1 MSSRSSGRGPSAS
14 PSGEERQGIQ
24 PRYRRAFGC
33 VTWVYM
39 ATLAFLAVASFGLMP
54 VWFVSGWNVFSA
66 LEGIAFFATLLILPA
81 MVLGA
86 LLGVRTY
93 RSGRREATRNSA
105 AVGAIIGW
113 TGFVFLLWFENVTPG
128 RAGAIYWLVVP
139 PVLVAAVLL
148 LYALFARTAEM
159 GRRRRAVL
167 LAALLV
173 GVTGLVLLVADFDLV
188 RLIVALVSTL
198 AGAAGG
204 WTAGIGH
211 ARAGG
216 DDMIPPGAVP
226 KK

>member
-1 MSSRSSGRGPSAS
+1 MSSS
-14 PSGEERQGIQ
+14 PQQGIQ

-54 VWFVSGWNVFSA
+54 LWFVSGWNVFSV
-66 LEGIAFFATLLILPA
+66 LEGIAFYATLLILPA

-86 LLGVRTY
+86 VLGARTY
-93 RSGRREATRNSA
+93 RSERGVATRNGS

-113 TGFVFLLWFENVTPG
+113 TGSTVLIWFENVAPG
-128 RAGAIYWLVVP
+128 GDGALLYWLAVP
-139 PVLVAAVLL
+139 PVLAAAALL
-148 LYALFARTAEM
+148 FYALFARETQM
-159 GRRRRAVL
+159 NRRRRAVL
-167 LAALLV
+167 LAAVLV
-173 GVTGLVLLVADFDLV
+173 GVPGLALLVADFDLV
-188 RLIVALVSTL
+188 RLVVALVSTL
-198 AGAAGG
+198 AGAAAG

-226 KK
+226 KKKPR

>member
-1 MSSRSSGRGPSAS
+1 MSSSS
-14 PSGEERQGIQ
+14 RQGIQ

-54 VWFVSGWNVFSA
+54 LWFFSGWNVFSV
-66 LEGIAFFATLLILPA
+66 LEGIAFYATLLILPA

-86 LLGVRTY
+86 LLGTQTY
-93 RSGRREATRNSA
+93 RSERREATRNGA
-105 AVGAIIGW
+105 ALGAIFGW
-113 TGFVFLLWFENVTPG
+113 TGSSFLLWLENVAPG
-128 RAGAIYWLVVP
+128 GDGALLYWLAVP
-139 PVLVAAVLL
+139 LVLAAAALV
-148 LYALFARTAEM
+148 LYALFAHAAEM
-159 GRRRRAVL
+159 SRRRRAVIV
-167 LAALLV
+167 AAAFV
-173 GVTGLVLLVADFDLV
+173 GVTGLVLLVADFDPV
-188 RLIVALVSTL
+188 RLIVAVVSTL

-226 KK
+226 KKGPRETR

>member
-1 MSSRSSGRGPSAS
+1 
-14 PSGEERQGIQ
+14 
-24 PRYRRAFGC
+24 
-33 VTWVYM
+33 M

-81 MVLGA
+81 MFLGA
-86 LLGVRTY
+86 FLGLRTY
-93 RSGRREATRNSA
+93 RSERREAIRSGT
-105 AVGAIIGW
+105 AVGAIVGW
-113 TGFVFLLWFENVTPG
+113 TGFVFLLWFEGVTPG
-128 RAGAIYWLVVP
+128 GGGVLYWVAVL
-139 PVLVAAVLL
+139 PVLLAAALTV
-148 LYALFARTAEM
+148 YALFAHAAGM
-159 GRRRRAVL
+159 SRRRQAVL

-173 GVTGLVLLVADFDLV
+173 GLTGLALLAADFNPV

-198 AGAAGG
+198 AGAAAG

-216 DDMIPPGAVP
+216 DDMIPPGAV

>member
-1 MSSRSSGRGPSAS
+1 MSSRSSGRGS
-14 PSGEERQGIQ
+14 SGEEERQGIR

-33 VTWVYM
+33 VTWIYM

-81 MVLGA
+81 MFLGA
-86 LLGVRTY
+86 YLGLRTY
-93 RSGRREATRNSA
+93 RSERREATRNGTA
-105 AVGAIIGW
+105 IGAIVGW
-113 TGFVFLLWFENVTPG
+113 TGFVFLLWFEGVTPG
-128 RAGAIYWLVVP
+128 EPGALYWLAVL
-139 PVLVAAVLL
+139 PVLAAAALA
-148 LYALFARTAEM
+148 LYALFAHSAEM
-159 GRRRRAVL
+159 GRRRRAVF

-173 GVTGLVLLVADFDLV
+173 GLTGLALLIADFDLV
-188 RLIVALVSTL
+188 RLIVAVVSTL
-198 AGAAGG
+198 AGAAAG

-226 KK
+226 RKKP